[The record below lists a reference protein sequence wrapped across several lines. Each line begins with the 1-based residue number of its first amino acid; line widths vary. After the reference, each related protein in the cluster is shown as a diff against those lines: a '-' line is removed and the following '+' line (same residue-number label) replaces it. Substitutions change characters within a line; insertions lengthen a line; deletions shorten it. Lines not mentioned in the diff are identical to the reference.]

1 MIVNLHGLEN
11 GLAIS
16 EHDPRRWAQLHRR
29 DEAR

>member
-16 EHDPRRWAQLHRR
+16 ERDPHRWAQWHRR
-29 DEAR
+29 DEVR